1 MSESATQES
10 AIAAGSRR
18 PWLGWVLA
26 VVFVCAVC
34 VRLTTISGVLPA
46 VHHPDEP
53 TNEKV
58 VLRVAHDP
66 FHSPDF
72 FNYPTLFFYV
82 EGAVAR
88 VYEATTGNRIVPV
101 RSLSSGNVHTSFPG
115 FWIAARS
122 TTALLGGGVATLA
135 AAIAGLLTTSAP
147 IALLTGLWAAL
158 SPVLVEDSRYVT
170 PDTYAAFFTM
180 AALLGALRL
189 AAETAGWKTY
199 AVAGVMVGL
208 AGGSKYNV
216 ALVAAAVVVAH
227 LSRASRRSVFDPHL
241 WLAGACAVAAFAV
254 TTPFALF
261 DYVHF
266 RKDLSFEAEHYQRG
280 HAGAE
285 GSSLAFNVSML
296 WTSEGFRW
304 CALPLLVFLR
314 ERRLVTGVAT
324 VAAFALLYF
333 GMISSLSVHF
343 LRNLVPVV
351 GPLLVLSALG
361 FSVAFR
367 FVSERRGRTAAL
379 ATLVAFGVLTSV
391 QPAIAI
397 VRLMQARRINPR
409 GEAEAW
415 IPAHLAPGSRIAIE
429 PYGPWVDPERY
440 RVTGIARYGETSPR
454 DLERKQIQYVILAE
468 GSYGRYYADPGH
480 YGGQVAKYDA
490 LLHGH
495 CELARFRQA
504 PGSEIRIVDLG
515 CKPGSPGGP

>member
-1 MSESATQES
+1 VI
-10 AIAAGSRR
+10 AI
-18 PWLGWVLA
+18 
-26 VVFVCAVC
+26 VFVCAAA
-34 VRLTTISGVLPA
+34 VRLTTIAGVLPA

-53 TNEKV
+53 TNEKI
-58 VLRVAHDP
+58 VLQVAHDP
-66 FHSPDF
+66 LHSPGF

-82 EGAVAR
+82 EGTVAHA
-88 VYEATTGNRIVPV
+88 YEVVTGTQIAPV

-122 TTALLGGGVATLA
+122 TTALLGSGVAALA
-135 AAIAGLLTTSAP
+135 AAIAGLLTASAP
-147 IALLTGLWAAL
+147 ISLLTGLWAAF
-158 SPVLVEDSRYVT
+158 SPVLVEDCRYVT

-180 AALLGALRL
+180 AALLGALRI
-189 AAETAGWKTY
+189 ASETAGWKTY
-199 AVAGVMVGL
+199 ATAGVLVGL

-216 ALVAAAVVVAH
+216 ALVAAAVIVAH
-227 LSRASRRSVFDPHL
+227 LSRTSRRSVLDPHL
-241 WLAGACAVAAFAV
+241 WLSGACAVAAFAV

-261 DYVHF
+261 DYAHF

-285 GSSLAFNVSML
+285 GSSLAFNLSML

-304 CALPLLVFLR
+304 CALPLLVLLR
-314 ERRLVTGVAT
+314 ERRMMTGAAT
-324 VAAFALLYF
+324 VAAFAVLYF

-351 GPLLVLSALG
+351 GPLLVLSGLG

-367 FVSERRGRTAAL
+367 FVSERMERTAAL
-379 ATLVAFGVLTSV
+379 AALALFGVLTSV

-397 VRLMQARRINPR
+397 VRLVQARRINPR

-415 IPAHLAPGSRIAIE
+415 VPAHLPPGSRIAIE
-429 PYGPWVDPERY
+429 PYGPWVDPDRY
-440 RVTGIARYGETSPR
+440 RVTGITRYGEMSPR
-454 DLERKQIQYVILAE
+454 DLERRRVQYVILAE
-468 GSYGRYYADPGH
+468 GSYGRYYADPAR

-515 CKPGSPGGP
+515 CKPGP